1 MKKTNKGLVPIYVLA
16 GFLGSGKTTL
26 LKRWLKTAKLEGR
39 KPAVVMNEIGEINLD
54 GVELDADVQMAE
66 LLDGCVCCTVRQDL
80 TLELIRLLDEHEPD
94 LILIETTG
102 AANPLELIEAIGDVS
117 LLRRA
122 ALQQVVTI
130 VDAAWLQRQTERGAG
145 KTYRLMKEQIRCAS
159 TVVLNKTDLVP
170 KELADR
176 LEQQIRL
183 WNSHAACCRSEQ
195 AVVDISL
202 LELEQGQVWK
212 QARQEE
218 GQAQGEHLSGR
229 TNDNCSDPSHQSHGA
244 HHSHSHVMAYT
255 HYFEGPVH
263 SEHFEA
269 LVAQLPEHIY
279 RAKGVLTLADTAS
292 RFLFQYAYRQLDWT
306 RLESDYTGA
315 DVAVFIGEHF
325 ERQSLKEMLS
335 ALTR

>member
-1 MKKTNKGLVPIYVLA
+1 MKTNEGLVPIYVLA

-26 LKRWLKTAKLEGR
+26 LKRWLKTAKAEGR

-54 GVELDADVQMAE
+54 GVELDADVHMAE

-80 TLELIRLLDEHEPD
+80 TFELIRLLDEHEPD

-117 LLRRA
+117 LLRQA

-130 VDAAWLQRQTERGAG
+130 VDAAWLQQQTERGAG

-170 KELADR
+170 AEQADR
-176 LEQQIRL
+176 LEEQIQL
-183 WNSHAACCRSEQ
+183 WNPHAACCRSEQ
-195 AVVDISL
+195 AVVDIPL
-202 LELEQGQVWK
+202 LEQRQVGK
-212 QARQEE
+212 QDRQED
-218 GQAQGEHLSGR
+218 GKCQGEHSPDR
-229 TNDNCSDPSHQSHGA
+229 TNVSCSDPAHQSHEA

-263 SEHFEA
+263 SERFEA
-269 LVAQLPEHIY
+269 LIAQLPENIY
-279 RAKGVLTLADTAS
+279 RAKGVLTLGDTAS

-306 RLESDYTGA
+306 RLGTDYAGA

-325 ERQSLKEMLS
+325 QRESLKEMLA